1 MGVKIAHDGIIGQ
14 QLSDYGVRVMNRPTY
29 FEILGE
35 DPRKLG
41 EFYEAVFGW
50 KAATWG
56 GEEQAYF
63 TVTTGPES
71 TPGINGGLMKRHFKQ
86 NVINTHDV
94 GNLEAAL
101 EKIKAA
107 GGKLVHG
114 PNEVPEV
121 GMHCYCE
128 DPQGNMFGILE
139 GFDR

>member
-1 MGVKIAHDGIIGQ
+1 
-14 QLSDYGVRVMNRPTY
+14 MNRPTY
-29 FEILGE
+29 FEILGD

-41 EFYEAVFGW
+41 SSILRYLAG
-50 KAATWG
+50 KQPTWG

-63 TVTTGPES
+63 MVTTGPEG

-86 NVINTHDV
+86 HVINTHDV
-94 GNLEAAL
+94 ENLDAAL

-128 DPQGNMFGILE
+128 DPQGNLFGIIE
-139 GFDR
+139 GFTK